1 MVYIRAKKIKGESYL
16 YLVKSVWDKKNSTSK
31 QQLIKYLG
39 NATEVTSNDI
49 PADYRNDPKILSF
62 LSSKTGQGIK
72 EREKLID
79 KIRKELYHVLTK
91 GDFQAAFDI
100 YKSFQGNSDTT
111 DFFENI
117 LTPVMYHVGDMW
129 ASNKIGVATEHVCSN
144 VAHGL
149 VNIIMEKNSIPQT
162 KSKIILCTP
171 SGEEH
176 NLGCR
181 ILESFLSCRGYKI
194 INLSP
199 SVPSES
205 ILQSIENDKPKAVF
219 VSITI
224 EDNLGAG
231 QRLVRKIKSKY
242 DFPVYVGGQ
251 AVKDTDTKFDAKII
265 KDENLKQIEKIL
277 RSDIK

>member
-1 MVYIRAKKIKGESYL
+1 MVYIRSKKIKGESYL
-16 YLVKSVWDKKNSTSK
+16 YLVKSIWDKEKNTSR
-31 QQLIKYLG
+31 QELIKYLG
-39 NATEVTSNDI
+39 NASDVTSNDI
-49 PADYRNDPKILSF
+49 PIDYRNNPKILSF

-79 KIRKELYHVLTK
+79 KLRNELYNVLTK
-91 GDFQAAFDI
+91 GDFQGAMDI
-100 YKSFQGNSDTT
+100 YKSYRVKSDTT

-129 ASNKIGVATEHVCSN
+129 ESNKISVATEHVCSN
-144 VAHGL
+144 VAHGI
-149 VNIIMEKNSIPQT
+149 VNVIMEKNSIPQT
-162 KSKIILCTP
+162 KSKVILCTP

-181 ILESFLSCRGYKI
+181 ILHAYLSCRGYKI

-219 VSITI
+219 ISITI
-224 EDNLGAG
+224 KDNLGTA

-242 DFPVYVGGQ
+242 DIPVYVGGQ
-251 AVKDTDTKFDAKII
+251 AVNGIDKKFDAKIV
-265 KDENLKQIEKIL
+265 KDENLKQIEKML
-277 RSDIK
+277 RSDLK